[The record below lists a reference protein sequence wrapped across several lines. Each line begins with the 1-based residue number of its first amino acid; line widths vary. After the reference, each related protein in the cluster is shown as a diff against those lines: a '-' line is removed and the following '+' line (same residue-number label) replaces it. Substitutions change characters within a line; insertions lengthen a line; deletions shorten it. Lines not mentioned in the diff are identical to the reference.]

1 MRVVL
6 AQEDQSLR
14 DYLRQVVLSLG
25 LECDARDCVLYRE
38 LLMRLTQGEAPL
50 VIVVIGREPQ
60 SALASIRQAANFGG
74 LTVLA
79 TGPSQDPQL
88 ILQAIRTGAREFL
101 DQKRLRDDLSTALA
115 KLNQAG
121 VVGFH
126 PGRLISVVAAAPG
139 TGVTTIASNLAFALG
154 EKHPQRVALAELG
167 LGVPELALALDLKP
181 RHSIADLAQSWER
194 LDATMLSQT
203 LIEHPG
209 GVHILAHQPETLA
222 APPLV
227 SQAMQR
233 TLLLLKVLYN
243 YVVLDLGHLT
253 DDSIVEALGLSEQ
266 VVLAL
271 RLDVPSLRLTRRLV
285 HELGQ
290 RGLSP
295 ERVRLVAN
303 RYGQRKQVGWKEA
316 EKAIGLPIV
325 EYIPDDSTNLNAA
338 LNQGIPLL
346 RLARRAGITRT
357 FDKLASRL
365 NGQA

>member
-1 MRVVL
+1 
-6 AQEDQSLR
+6 
-14 DYLRQVVLSLG
+14 
-25 LECDARDCVLYRE
+25 
-38 LLMRLTQGEAPL
+38 
-50 VIVVIGREPQ
+50 
-60 SALASIRQAANFGG
+60 
-74 LTVLA
+74 
-79 TGPSQDPQL
+79 
-88 ILQAIRTGAREFL
+88 
-101 DQKRLRDDLSTALA
+101 
-115 KLNQAG
+115 
-121 VVGFH
+121 
-126 PGRLISVVAAAPG
+126 LISVVAAAPG